1 MAERDDARSADAAAA
16 VGSDRAP
23 LAEPGER
30 GSLTV
35 LDRAI
40 ERIADASLTRT
51 SGIVSGGGTFGRRPS
66 RVKVTQEG
74 RVVRAAADCTVTW
87 PRSAVVVADEL
98 RRDIARGMADSGLRA
113 ESVDVRVGDFAAPRD
128 RDLAASAGST
138 ADLLPA
144 PRPLAAPAATP
155 WALLWTL
162 ALLAGAAVLIR
173 DALAVWNVVP
183 GEAWTASALD
193 YLDGLGPQSW
203 MVPAGIA
210 AAVVGVLMILAS
222 LKWRGR
228 RYRPSGIADD
238 VWIHRSD
245 RAKLAAAA
253 SDTSGTSGASAT
265 GSAAATSTAT
275 DAENGT
281 ATGAPTVETKG
292 ATS

>member
-1 MAERDDARSADAAAA
+1 MADRNDARSTGADVVDA
-16 VGSDRAP
+16 DRAP

-51 SGIVSGGGTFGRRPS
+51 SGIVSGGGAFGRRPS

-74 RVVRAAADCTVTW
+74 RVVRAAADCTVSW
-87 PRSAVVVADEL
+87 PRPAVAVADDL
-98 RRDIARGMADSGLRA
+98 RRDIARGMTDSGLHA
-113 ESVDVRVGDFAAPRD
+113 ESVDVRVSDFAAPGD
-128 RDLAASAGST
+128 RDLVASAGST

-173 DALAVWNVVP
+173 DALVMWNAVP
-183 GEAWTASALD
+183 GEPWTATALD

-210 AAVVGVLMILAS
+210 AAVLGVLMILAS

-238 VWIHRSD
+238 VWIHRRD
-245 RAKLAAAA
+245 RAKLAASSTESSTGTTSADA
-253 SDTSGTSGASAT
+253 DSGTPTVAGTSSAET
-265 GSAAATSTAT
+265 KEATS
-275 DAENGT
+275 
-281 ATGAPTVETKG
+281 
-292 ATS
+292 